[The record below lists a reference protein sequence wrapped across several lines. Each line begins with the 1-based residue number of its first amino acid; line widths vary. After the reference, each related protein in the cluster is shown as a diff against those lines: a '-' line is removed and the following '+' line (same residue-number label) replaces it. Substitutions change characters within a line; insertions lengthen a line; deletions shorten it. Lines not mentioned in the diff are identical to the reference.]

1 MRKAIAI
8 FAFSFAFLLILSY
21 LIFYFG

>member
-21 LIFYFG
+21 LIFY